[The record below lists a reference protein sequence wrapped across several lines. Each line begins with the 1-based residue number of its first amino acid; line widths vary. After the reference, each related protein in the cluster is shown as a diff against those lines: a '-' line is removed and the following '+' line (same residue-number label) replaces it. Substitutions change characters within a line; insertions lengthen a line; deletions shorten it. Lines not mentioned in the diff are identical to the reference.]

1 LLLISWVSVFLI
13 FWRLTMKIWVGLL
26 PLVLWVGTEAAWAK
40 DPFRTGSKQREMSAE
55 VSAAFEAFFCAGSHI
70 NSRDQ
75 LDAALKASP
84 QEPMVYA
91 LLAALAYQEGDLTE
105 FARLGT
111 ETRRMATAL
120 KTTDP
125 LRGHLYE
132 GVGYGLEA
140 ANQVL
145 KDGVVLGLAKALP
158 TLDKL
163 FASIRAAQQVD
174 PEDPE
179 LNLVNGYM
187 DLLLTYRDKALTQ
200 FLKASPAYLAAR
212 GQALAYR
219 DLERYPEALAAVD
232 QAIASSC
239 GNPEL
244 YYLKA
249 QILANQ
255 GNYAEAVPLFDQAL
269 QASAQLPK
277 ALSDQ
282 IQMER
287 DRAAAKVSP

>member
-1 LLLISWVSVFLI
+1 MKVWLSLLA
-13 FWRLTMKIWVGLL
+13 
-26 PLVLWVGTEAAWAK
+26 LVLWAGTEAAWAK
-40 DPFRTGSKQREMSAE
+40 DPFRTGSNQREMSAE
-55 VSAAFEAFFCAGSHI
+55 VSAAFEAFFCSGSHV
-70 NSRDQ
+70 NSQDQ
-75 LDAALKASP
+75 LEAALKASP
-84 QEPMVYA
+84 EEPVVHA
-91 LLAALAYQEGDLTE
+91 LLAALAYQEGNLTE
-105 FARLGT
+105 FARLAT
-111 ETRRMATAL
+111 ETRKVATAL

-125 LRGHLYE
+125 LRGNLYE

-163 FASIRAAQQVD
+163 FASIRLAQQVD

-232 QAIASSC
+232 QAIANSC

-255 GNYAEAVPLFDQAL
+255 GSYTEAVPLFDQAL

-287 DRAAAKVSP
+287 DRAAQKIP